1 MFSFTFILFQT
12 DLVVTTALNHLHTY
26 SSQQTLQ
33 PTKKCSILGPVVIGE
48 VCRLCQ
54 LVLTWNSKAFFR
66 SLINLDQFKIPS
78 EGLIMT
84 TRWFFHQSNE
94 FLVLN
99 YDSVHSFFH
108 SPSPLQ
114 AHPSPRKVIR
124 LPSGRTTSSKMVS
137 QHIIDYQ
144 PMVLLSNLYI
154 PTLLGKIFKF
164 ILFRLLKNAFGSQKL
179 ILDIFCHAL
188 RQKYPRFL

>member
-1 MFSFTFILFQT
+1 M
-12 DLVVTTALNHLHTY
+12 VTKALNHLHTY

-66 SLINLDQFKIPS
+66 SLINLDW
-78 EGLIMT
+78 LIMT

-114 AHPSPRKVIR
+114 AYPSPRKFIC

-137 QHIIDYQ
+137 QHIIDCQ
-144 PMVLLSNLYI
+144 PIVHLKDSSSHISVISLGLYLSPEYFLKFLSNLYI
-154 PTLLGKIFKF
+154 PALLGKIFKL
-164 ILFRLLKNAFGSQKL
+164 ILFRLLKNAFGSQNL
-179 ILDIFCHAL
+179 NLDIFCHAL
-188 RQKYPRFL
+188 R